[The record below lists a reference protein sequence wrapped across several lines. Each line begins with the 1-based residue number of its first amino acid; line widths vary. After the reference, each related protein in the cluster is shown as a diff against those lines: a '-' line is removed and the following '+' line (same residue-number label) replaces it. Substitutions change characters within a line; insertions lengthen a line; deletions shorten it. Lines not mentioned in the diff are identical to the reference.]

1 MLKEPMLK
9 KLNDQIA
16 LEGYSAY
23 LYYAMV
29 GYFETINLK
38 GFANWM
44 LIQAQEEITHMHRIF
59 TYINDRG
66 ASVTLQQVDQ
76 PPAMWESP
84 LVCIAET
91 LAHEQMISEK
101 INECVTLALQ
111 ENDHSTNAML
121 QWFVS
126 EQVEE
131 EAAADDLLQKLT
143 MVGDNSSG
151 LFLLDSELAKRTF
164 VSDLEIGAG

>member
-1 MLKEPMLK
+1 MLKDSVRG
-9 KLNDQIA
+9 KLNEQIA

-29 GYFETINLK
+29 GYFESVNLK

-66 ASVTLQQVDQ
+66 ATVELQGHPE
-76 PPAMWESP
+76 PPSKWESP
-84 LVCIAET
+84 EACIAET
-91 LAHEQMISEK
+91 LVHEQMISEK
-101 INECVTLALQ
+101 INECVTLALK

-121 QWFVS
+121 QWFVT

-131 EAAADDLLQKLT
+131 EATADELLQKLK
-143 MVGDNSSG
+143 MVDGNSSG
-151 LFLLDSELAKRTF
+151 LFLLDGELAKRTF
-164 VSDLEIGAG
+164 VPEAE

>member
-1 MLKEPMLK
+1 MLKESVLN
-9 KLNDQIA
+9 KLNEQIA

-38 GFANWM
+38 GFSNWM

-59 TYINDRG
+59 TYVYDRG

-76 PPAMWESP
+76 PPAKWESP
-84 LVCIAET
+84 VACIAET
-91 LAHEQMISEK
+91 LEHEQMISEK
-101 INECVTLALQ
+101 INGCVSLALE

-131 EAAADDLLQKLT
+131 EANADDLLQKLM
-143 MVGDNSSG
+143 MVGDNASG
-151 LFLLDSELAKRTF
+151 LFLLDTELAKRTF
-164 VSDLEIGAG
+164 VSDLEGSA

>member
-1 MLKEPMLK
+1 MLKEPILN

-44 LIQAQEEITHMHRIF
+44 LIQAQEEITHMQRIF
-59 TYINDRG
+59 TYVNDRG
-66 ASVTLQQVDQ
+66 AAVRLQAMDQ
-76 PPAMWESP
+76 PPATWDSP
-84 LVCIAET
+84 LAVVTET

-101 INECVTLALQ
+101 INECVTLAIQ

-131 EAAADDLLQKLT
+131 EANADDLLQKLI
-143 MVGDNSSG
+143 MIGDNASG
-151 LFLLDSELAKRTF
+151 LFLMDADLAKRTF
-164 VSDLEIGAG
+164 VFELPESV

>member
-1 MLKEPMLK
+1 
-9 KLNDQIA
+9 
-16 LEGYSAY
+16 
-23 LYYAMV
+23 
-29 GYFETINLK
+29 
-38 GFANWM
+38 M

-76 PPAMWESP
+76 PPSSWESP
-84 LVCIAET
+84 LACIEQT
-91 LAHEQMISEK
+91 LEHEQMISEK

-121 QWFVS
+121 QWFVT

-131 EAAADDLLQKLT
+131 EANADDLLQKLR
-143 MVGDNSSG
+143 MIGDNASG
-151 LFLLDSELAKRTF
+151 LYLLDTELSKRVFTSELDSPR
-164 VSDLEIGAG
+164 G

>member
-1 MLKEPMLK
+1 MLKDPILN
-9 KLNDQIA
+9 KLNEQIA
-16 LEGYSAY
+16 YEGYSAY

-44 LIQAQEEITHMHRIF
+44 LIQAQEEVTHMHRIF
-59 TYINDRG
+59 TYINDKG
-66 ASVTLQQVDQ
+66 AAVKLQAVDQ
-76 PPAMWESP
+76 PPSKWDSP
-84 LVCIAET
+84 LACITET

-101 INECVTLALQ
+101 INECVTLALS
-111 ENDHSTNAML
+111 EMDHATNAML

-131 EAAADDLLQKLT
+131 EANADELLQKLK
-143 MVGDNSSG
+143 MIGDNSSG
-151 LFLLDSELAKRTF
+151 LYLLDNELAKRAFDTTA
-164 VSDLEIGAG
+164 SGGGK

>member
-1 MLKEPMLK
+1 MLKESVLN
-9 KLNDQIA
+9 KLNEQIA

-23 LYYAMV
+23 LYYSMV
-29 GYFETINLK
+29 GYFETVNLK

-44 LIQAQEEITHMHRIF
+44 LIKAQEEVTHMHRFF

-66 ASVTLQQVDQ
+66 ASVQLQAQAQ
-76 PPAMWESP
+76 PPSTWESP
-84 LVCIAET
+84 LACIAET
-91 LAHEQMISEK
+91 LEHEQMISEK

-111 ENDHSTNAML
+111 ENDHATNAML
-121 QWFVS
+121 QWFVT

-131 EAAADDLLQKLT
+131 EATADDLLQKLK

-151 LFLLDSELAKRTF
+151 LFLLDGELAKRTF
-164 VSDLEIGAG
+164 SPDESGGGA

>member
-1 MLKEPMLK
+1 MLKDSVLD
-9 KLNDQIA
+9 KLNEQVA

-29 GYFETINLK
+29 GYFESINLK
-38 GFANWM
+38 GFSNWM
-44 LIQAQEEITHMHRIF
+44 LIQAQEEVTHMHRIF

-66 ASVTLQQVDQ
+66 ASVKLQAQAQ
-76 PPAMWESP
+76 PPASWGSP
-84 LVCIAET
+84 LECIAET
-91 LAHEQMISEK
+91 LEHEQMISEK

-121 QWFVS
+121 QWFVN

-131 EAAADDLLQKLT
+131 EASADDLLQKLT
-143 MVGDNSSG
+143 MVGDNASG
-151 LFLLDSELAKRTF
+151 LFLLDAELAKRTF
-164 VSDLEIGAG
+164 VSELEGAAG

>member
-1 MLKEPMLK
+1 MLKEPILN

-44 LIQAQEEITHMHRIF
+44 LIQAQEEITHMQRIF
-59 TYINDRG
+59 TYVNDRG
-66 ASVTLQQVDQ
+66 AAVRLQAMDQ
-76 PPAMWESP
+76 PPATWDSP
-84 LVCIAET
+84 LAVVTET

-101 INECVTLALQ
+101 INECVTLAIQ

-131 EAAADDLLQKLT
+131 EANVDDLLQKLI
-143 MVGDNSSG
+143 MIGDNASG
-151 LFLLDSELAKRTF
+151 LFLMDADLAKRTF
-164 VSDLEIGAG
+164 VSELPGSV